1 MEIKWGKKAQK
12 KKSVYFYYLVSTF
25 KTSAMV
31 ALGKMENPLT
41 NKIQINLEQASYYV
55 DLLDMLQSK
64 AKGNMSQYE
73 EQMLINTV
81 SELKME
87 IIKQKPLQNIDDQKS
102 ENLTDGLLGGE

>member
-1 MEIKWGKKAQK
+1 MGQESLKKEERLFLY
-12 KKSVYFYYLVSTF
+12 VVSTF

-31 ALGKMENPLT
+31 ALGKMENPMT

-55 DLLDMLQSK
+55 DLLNMLQSK

-81 SELKME
+81 SELNME
-87 IIKQKPLQNIDDQKS
+87 IIKQKSLQKVDDQMNK
-102 ENLTDGLLGGE
+102 NPTDDLLGVEQ

>member
-1 MEIKWGKKAQK
+1 MGQKSLKKEERL
-12 KKSVYFYYLVSTF
+12 FLYLVNTF

-31 ALGKMENPLT
+31 APGKMENPMT
-41 NKIQINLEQASYYV
+41 NKLQTNLKQASYYV

-87 IIKQKPLQNIDDQKS
+87 IIKQKPLQDVDDQKNK
-102 ENLTDGLLGGE
+102 NLTDGLLGGE

>member
-1 MEIKWGKKAQK
+1 MRQESLKKEERL
-12 KKSVYFYYLVSTF
+12 FLYLVNTF

-31 ALGKMENPLT
+31 ALGKMENPMT
-41 NKIQINLEQASYYV
+41 NKIQINLQQASYYV

-81 SELKME
+81 SELNME
-87 IIKQKPLQNIDDQKS
+87 IIKQKPLQKVNDQKS
-102 ENLTDGLLGGE
+102 KNLKDSLLGGE

>member
-1 MEIKWGKKAQK
+1 MRQESLKKEECQFL
-12 KKSVYFYYLVSTF
+12 YIVSTF

-31 ALGKMENPLT
+31 ALGKMENPMT
-41 NKIQINLEQASYYV
+41 NKTQINLEQASYYV

-73 EQMLINTV
+73 EQMLIQTV

-87 IIKQKPLQNIDDQKS
+87 IIKQKPLQKVDDQKNK
-102 ENLTDGLLGGE
+102 NLKDSLLGGE

>member
-1 MEIKWGKKAQK
+1 MGQESLKKEERL
-12 KKSVYFYYLVSTF
+12 FLYLVSTF

-31 ALGKMENPLT
+31 ALGKMKNPMT
-41 NKIQINLEQASYYV
+41 NEIQINLEQASYYV

-87 IIKQKPLQNIDDQKS
+87 IIKQKPLQKVDDQKS
-102 ENLTDGLLGGE
+102 ENLTDNLLGEE

>member
-1 MEIKWGKKAQK
+1 M
-12 KKSVYFYYLVSTF
+12 
-25 KTSAMV
+25 
-31 ALGKMENPLT
+31 T

-81 SELKME
+81 SELNME
-87 IIKQKPLQNIDDQKS
+87 IIKQKPLQKVDDQKS
-102 ENLTDGLLGGE
+102 KNLTDGLLGGE

>member
-1 MEIKWGKKAQK
+1 MGQESLKKEERLFLY
-12 KKSVYFYYLVSTF
+12 VVSTF

-31 ALGKMENPLT
+31 ALGKMKNPMT
-41 NKIQINLEQASYYV
+41 NKIQINLEQASYYI

-81 SELKME
+81 SELNME
-87 IIKQKPLQNIDDQKS
+87 IIKQKPLQKVDDQKS
-102 ENLTDGLLGGE
+102 KNLTDGLLGGE

>member
-1 MEIKWGKKAQK
+1 MGQESLKKEERLF
-12 KKSVYFYYLVSTF
+12 SYLVNTF

-31 ALGKMENPLT
+31 ALGKTENPMT
-41 NKIQINLEQASYYV
+41 NKLHINLKQASYYV

-87 IIKQKPLQNIDDQKS
+87 IIKQKPLQKVDDQKS
-102 ENLTDGLLGGE
+102 ENLTDDLLGEE

>member
-1 MEIKWGKKAQK
+1 M
-12 KKSVYFYYLVSTF
+12 L
-25 KTSAMV
+25 
-31 ALGKMENPLT
+31 
-41 NKIQINLEQASYYV
+41 NKLHNLQPNLEQASYYV

-87 IIKQKPLQNIDDQKS
+87 IIRQKPLQNVDDQKS

>member
-1 MEIKWGKKAQK
+1 M
-12 KKSVYFYYLVSTF
+12 
-25 KTSAMV
+25 
-31 ALGKMENPLT
+31 T
-41 NKIQINLEQASYYV
+41 NELQINLKQASYYV

-87 IIKQKPLQNIDDQKS
+87 IIKQKPLQNVDDQKS
-102 ENLTDGLLGGE
+102 ENLTNGLLGGE

>member
-1 MEIKWGKKAQK
+1 MGQESLKKEERLFLY
-12 KKSVYFYYLVSTF
+12 VVSTF

-31 ALGKMENPLT
+31 ALGKMENPMT
-41 NKIQINLEQASYYV
+41 NKIQINLEQASYYI

-81 SELKME
+81 SELNME
-87 IIKQKPLQNIDDQKS
+87 IIKQKPLQKVDDQKN
-102 ENLTDGLLGGE
+102 ENLTDDLLGEE

>member
-1 MEIKWGKKAQK
+1 MRQESLKKEERL
-12 KKSVYFYYLVSTF
+12 FLYLVSTF

-31 ALGKMENPLT
+31 ALGKMENPMT
-41 NKIQINLEQASYYV
+41 NKTQINLEQASYYV

-87 IIKQKPLQNIDDQKS
+87 IIKQKPLQKVNDQKS
-102 ENLTDGLLGGE
+102 KNLKDSLLEGES

>member
-1 MEIKWGKKAQK
+1 
-12 KKSVYFYYLVSTF
+12 
-25 KTSAMV
+25 MV
-31 ALGKMENPLT
+31 ALGKMENPMT
-41 NKIQINLEQASYYV
+41 NEIQINLEQASYYV

-87 IIKQKPLQNIDDQKS
+87 IIKQKPLQKVDDQKS
-102 ENLTDGLLGGE
+102 ENLTDDLLGEE

>member
-1 MEIKWGKKAQK
+1 
-12 KKSVYFYYLVSTF
+12 
-25 KTSAMV
+25 MV
-31 ALGKMENPLT
+31 ALGKMENPMT
-41 NKIQINLEQASYYV
+41 NELQINLKQASYYV

-87 IIKQKPLQNIDDQKS
+87 IIKQKPLQNVDDQKS
-102 ENLTDGLLGGE
+102 GNLTDGSLGGE

>member
-1 MEIKWGKKAQK
+1 M
-12 KKSVYFYYLVSTF
+12 
-25 KTSAMV
+25 
-31 ALGKMENPLT
+31 T

-55 DLLDMLQSK
+55 NLLNMLQSK

-87 IIKQKPLQNIDDQKS
+87 IIKQKSLQNVDDQKS

>member
-1 MEIKWGKKAQK
+1 MRQESLKKEERLFLY
-12 KKSVYFYYLVSTF
+12 VVSTF

-31 ALGKMENPLT
+31 ALGKMENPMT

-81 SELKME
+81 SELNME
-87 IIKQKPLQNIDDQKS
+87 IIKQKPLQKVDDQKS
-102 ENLTDGLLGGE
+102 KNLKDSFLGGL

>member
-1 MEIKWGKKAQK
+1 MGQESLKKEERL
-12 KKSVYFYYLVSTF
+12 FLYLVNTF
-25 KTSAMV
+25 KTSAMI
-31 ALGKMENPLT
+31 ALGKMGNPMT
-41 NKIQINLEQASYYV
+41 NELQINLKQASYYV

-64 AKGNMSQYE
+64 ARGNMSQYE

-87 IIKQKPLQNIDDQKS
+87 IIKQKPLQNVDNQKS

>member
-1 MEIKWGKKAQK
+1 MGQESLKKEEHL
-12 KKSVYFYYLVSTF
+12 FLYLVNTF

-31 ALGKMENPLT
+31 ALGKMEIPMT
-41 NKIQINLEQASYYV
+41 NEIQINLKQASYYV

-87 IIKQKPLQNIDDQKS
+87 IIKQKPLQNVDDQKS

>member
-1 MEIKWGKKAQK
+1 
-12 KKSVYFYYLVSTF
+12 
-25 KTSAMV
+25 MV
-31 ALGKMENPLT
+31 ALGKMENPMT
-41 NKIQINLEQASYYV
+41 NELQINLKQASYYA

-87 IIKQKPLQNIDDQKS
+87 IIKQKPLQNVDDQIS

>member
-1 MEIKWGKKAQK
+1 MGQESLKKEERL
-12 KKSVYFYYLVSTF
+12 FLYLVNTF

-31 ALGKMENPLT
+31 ALGKMKNPMT
-41 NKIQINLEQASYYV
+41 NELQINLKQAPYYV

-64 AKGNMSQYE
+64 TKGNMSQYE

-87 IIKQKPLQNIDDQKS
+87 IIKQKHLQNVDDQKS

>member
-1 MEIKWGKKAQK
+1 
-12 KKSVYFYYLVSTF
+12 
-25 KTSAMV
+25 
-31 ALGKMENPLT
+31 MENPMT
-41 NKIQINLEQASYYV
+41 NEIQINLEQASYYV

-87 IIKQKPLQNIDDQKS
+87 IIKQKPLQKVDDQKS
-102 ENLTDGLLGGE
+102 ENLTDDLLGEE